1 MMGLAREKRAMCHL
15 GDTVEEWDEAAGV
28 WQVKPQTFEGFT
40 YLNGGGGRNPE
51 TSLLLYASA

>member
-1 MMGLAREKRAMCHL
+1 MMGLAPEKRTMCLL

-40 YLNGGGGRNPE
+40 YLKGGRG
-51 TSLLLYASA
+51 